1 MKMRARTGVLIAAV
15 TAAGLATVIPLSCAV
30 AHGETTHTES
40 ASPQKPV
47 ERVLLPAVDAT
58 SFWALPGVE
67 ENAAI
72 DALMARM
79 GPEERLGQL
88 FMLSYSGDEPTP
100 LLYAWIRRRGLGG
113 VKIFGWNTD
122 DTDKLA
128 TAIAAIQTT
137 ARNAPFDV
145 PPFMATD
152 QEGGWIRHV
161 RGATSVTPGNMA
173 IGASAWPSDAYQS
186 AYYIGVELTALGIT
200 MNFAPAVDLATRP
213 ESEIIGPRAFSA
225 DPVQTGMLAAA
236 WVRGMSD
243 AGVVA
248 TAKHY
253 PGHGDTTLDSHGI
266 LPIITIDEQT
276 LWNRELVPYRMLAA
290 EGVPGVMSGHL
301 AFPKIDGSNE
311 PASLS
316 RHMIQDILRDRIGY
330 DGLVITDDLLMTGAA
345 SSGGLAETCERAIRA
360 GNDIL
365 MFSRTLSLDDPAWD
379 HLYALYRNDVS
390 FRTRVDQSVRRVLRA
405 KLRWLLP
412 RGRDGIMPRSNPSAS
427 MRSTQSQEFFTQQAL
442 RSATVLGQV
451 RLPVPL
457 AGRVLV
463 AGQFGDYFTEA
474 KARFPTSDAYR
485 FSYLP
490 ADHASQSEMAGF
502 VSQLARA
509 DTVVVCVAN
518 QASAEFARAAIR
530 AGKRLYVVSA
540 LNPSYALEFEKS
552 ATVVA
557 VYAYARESFKAAF
570 AVLAGDI
577 DATGRLP
584 IVEHP

>member
-1 MKMRARTGVLIAAV
+1 MSARGRTGLLIAV
-15 TAAGLATVIPLSCAV
+15 IMAALLVVAIPLSCAV

-47 ERVLLPAVDAT
+47 ERVSLPAVDAA
-58 SFWALPGVE
+58 SFWALKGVE
-67 ENAAI
+67 ENSAI
-72 DALMARM
+72 DALLARM

-122 DTDKLA
+122 DTDRLA
-128 TAIAAIQTT
+128 SAIAAIQKT
-137 ARNAPFDV
+137 ARSGPLDV
-145 PPFMATD
+145 PPFIATD

-186 AYYIGVELTALGIT
+186 AYYIGIELTALGIT

-225 DPVQTGMLAAA
+225 DPTQTGILAAA

-266 LPIITIDEQT
+266 LPIIPIDEET

-316 RHMIQDILRDRIGY
+316 KHMIQDILRDRIGY

-365 MFSRTLSLDDPAWD
+365 MFSRTLALDDQAWD
-379 HLYALYRNDVS
+379 HLYALYRSDAS
-390 FRTRVDQSVRRVLRA
+390 FRARVDQSARRVIRA

-412 RGRDGIMPRSNPSAS
+412 RGRDGIMPTTDPSAS

-451 RLPVPL
+451 RLPVPPT
-457 AGRVLV
+457 GRVLI
-463 AGQFGDYFTEA
+463 AGQFGDYFIEA
-474 KARFPTSDAYR
+474 KARFPASDAYR

-490 ADHASQSEMAGF
+490 AEHANESELAGF
-502 VSQLARA
+502 LSRMARA

-518 QASAEFARAAIR
+518 QASAEFARAAMK

-540 LNPSYALEFEKS
+540 LNPTYALEFEKA

-557 VYAYARESFKAAF
+557 VYAYAPESFRAAF

-577 DATGRLP
+577 DAIGRLP
-584 IVEHP
+584 IVERP